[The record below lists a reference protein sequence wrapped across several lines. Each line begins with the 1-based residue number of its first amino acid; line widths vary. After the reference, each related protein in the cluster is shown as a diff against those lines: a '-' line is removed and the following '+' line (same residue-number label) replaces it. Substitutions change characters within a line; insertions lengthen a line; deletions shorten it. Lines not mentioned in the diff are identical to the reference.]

1 MEKKIVLI
9 GRASVG
15 KTSLIKSIFEGED
28 AQKLILY
35 PLEPT
40 RGINNY
46 TFAWMDLKLGV
57 FDTSGQELPFILFEK
72 KDQNIAFDRAT
83 AIIYI
88 MDFCSWILEQQD
100 IIEEIKS
107 IFDIKEIREK
117 EAKFYIIFHK
127 IDLIHKTNHLFLKN
141 FEYQIRS
148 ELKLPSEI
156 KIFFTSLYP
165 SLIYSAFNAFSEI
178 LSEFSQETAILKR
191 ILDKNGQ
198 NLSKTICFITNKN
211 NSVIAQSMS
220 NDFDPTLIHALQKF
234 SSQIDHSFESLESFC
249 NGVNIIDSGSK
260 IFDFT
265 MTDLSKYN
273 QNLKYL
279 LLFSESFDRNSLL
292 QLKNSTQNEI
302 KNHYKLKK

>member
-9 GRASVG
+9 GRAAVG

-28 AQKLILY
+28 TQKLILY

-40 RGINNY
+40 RGISNY

-72 KDQNIAFDRAT
+72 EDQNTTFDRAT

-100 IIEEIKS
+100 LIEEIKY
-107 IFDIKEIREK
+107 IFDIKEKREK
-117 EAKFYIIFHK
+117 ETKFYIIFHK
-127 IDLIHKTNHLFLKN
+127 VDLIHKANHLILKN

-148 ELKLPSEI
+148 ELKLPSDI

-165 SLIYSAFNAFSEI
+165 SLIYTAFNAFSEI
-178 LSEFSQETAILKR
+178 LSEFSQETAVLKH
-191 ILDKNGQ
+191 ILDKNGI
-198 NLSKTICFITNKN
+198 NVSKTICFITNRN
-211 NSVIAQSMS
+211 NSVIVQSMS
-220 NDFDPTLIHALQKF
+220 NDFDPPLIHALQQF
-234 SSQIDHSFESLESFC
+234 SSQIDHSFESLEPFC
-249 NGVNIIDSGSK
+249 NDVNIIDAGSK

-265 MTDLSKYN
+265 MADLSKYN

-279 LLFSESFDRNSLL
+279 LLFSESFFRNIELK
-292 QLKNSTQNEI
+292 LKNSIQNEI
-302 KNHYKLKK
+302 RNYYDLKK